1 MRLQFWHIVVVL
13 VVIVLLFGANRLP
26 DLARSVGQSLKIFKN
41 EVKELREDD
50 TSAPRRDATPH
61 DATAPRDTA
70 TPPQSGAGGPDAR
83 RDTDG
88 GPRA

>member
-50 TSAPRRDATPH
+50 
-61 DATAPRDTA
+61 APRDTA
-70 TPPQSGAGGPDAR
+70 GPRDTPGVPEAGAGTPEAR
-83 RDTDG
+83 RDPDG